1 MIRINGNPLTQWDTG
16 RAVTVTDIAANRVHF
31 ANKGDSKAVIMELV
45 DGQAKIP
52 DYLLQTGKQICAYA
66 VADGVTIESKSFF
79 VTNRERPENYVYDED
94 QRNFIYTLIEN
105 AQEAT
110 KAANQAAEKANLAA
124 QGAGESSLRANA
136 AAEEAEDAAKTA
148 KYFLVVGEANGTP
161 IHLDDAT
168 DQYLVGGRI
177 FGKTMQ
183 SGVPTPAAPVPLVS
197 AGGDGSVNIRTA
209 GKNLLRCTAATT
221 TNRGITFSV
230 APDGTILVNGT
241 ATENAYLTIGTINLH
256 PGKYLLRG
264 NSSGSSTT
272 HRIFITNGTNE
283 YNNYTADREFT
294 VTESGTWTVRVLVN
308 AGTAVSNLKLYPMV
322 RLASITDPEY
332 ERYKTATEMTIVT
345 PNGLCGISVP
355 SGGNYTDANG
365 QQWVCDEIDL
375 DRGVYIQR
383 TGKWII
389 DGSIVPSSLSEGN
402 NGGTVLVYTY
412 ANVMNGISTNRAP
425 KMCDKLQS
433 PTSVNPVSYKDC
445 EVGSWS
451 FNTAMAQDVYLIFNV
466 GELNTEEEVT
476 AYLRANPITFIGI
489 LATPIETSMSAEEV
503 AAFGDLRTYR
513 GHTTISNSGQAHME
527 IEYVMDAKK
536 YIDSLVGTG
545 GSSAG
550 ILNATVE

>member
-1 MIRINGNPLTQWDTG
+1 MIEIIGSELNQWDTG
-16 RAVTVTDIAANRVHF
+16 RAVNVTVTEASHIHF
-31 ANKGDSKAVIMELV
+31 ANQGDSKAVIMDLANT
-45 DGQAKIP
+45 QALIP
-52 DYLLQTGKQICAYA
+52 DYLLQTGKQLCVYA
-66 VADGVTIESKSFF
+66 VANGVTIERKMFSVRK
-79 VTNRERPENYVYDED
+79 RERPEDYIYDED
-94 QRNFIYTLIEN
+94 QRNFVYALIED

-110 KAANQAAEKANLAA
+110 KAANQAAEEANLAA
-124 QGAGESSLRANA
+124 QSAGESSVRANA
-136 AAEEAEDAAKTA
+136 SAEEAEEAAKTA
-148 KYFLVVGEANGTP
+148 KYFLVIGGAKGTP
-161 IHLDDAT
+161 IHLDDAAE
-168 DQYLVGGRI
+168 QYLYSCKI
-177 FGKTMQ
+177 FGKTTQ
-183 SGVPTPAAPVPLVS
+183 NGVPTPAAPVPMVS
-197 AGGDGSVNIRTA
+197 AGGDGSVNVRTA
-209 GKNLLRCTAATT
+209 GKNLLRCTAASTT
-221 TNRGITFSV
+221 SRGITFSV

-308 AGTAVSNLKLYPMV
+308 AGTVVSNLKLYPMV
-322 RLASITDPEY
+322 RLASIADSEY
-332 ERYKTATEMTIVT
+332 ELYKVATEAVIST
-345 PNGLCGISVP
+345 PDGLCGIPVP

-365 QQWVCDEIDL
+365 QQWICDEIDL

-383 TGKWII
+383 TGKWVI
-389 DGSIVPSSLSEGN
+389 DGSIVPSSLSGGN

-412 ANVMNGISTNRAP
+412 ADVMNGISTKRTP

-445 EVGSWS
+445 EIGSWS

-466 GELNTEEEVT
+466 GELNTAEEVT

-489 LATPIETSMSAEEV
+489 LAIPIETPMSAEEI

-513 GHTTISNSGQAHME
+513 GHTTLSNSGHAHME

-536 YIDSLVGTG
+536 YIDSLVG
-545 GSSAG
+545 SSAE
-550 ILNATVE
+550 LLEATVE